1 MRDGHRLTLLVSG
14 DSIVGYRPVLRGDDV
29 YILTD
34 DDPLPIYAFKMG
46 PELMRLL
53 RKHKEVWL
61 DDKEIK

>member
-14 DSIVGYRPVLRGDDV
+14 DSVVGYRPILRGHDV

-61 DDKEIK
+61 DEKEV